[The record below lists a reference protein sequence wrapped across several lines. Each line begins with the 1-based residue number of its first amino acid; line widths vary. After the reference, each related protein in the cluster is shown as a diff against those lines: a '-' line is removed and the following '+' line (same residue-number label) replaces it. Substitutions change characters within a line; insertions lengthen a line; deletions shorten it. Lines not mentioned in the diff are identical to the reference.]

1 MDFHRET
8 CIKYEPIVDS
18 IKQAMNYPK
27 QKKREENRNK
37 INEKKI
43 FGFESV
49 KKKVNV
55 KKKKAK
61 KVKKKK
67 NKPVLLKR
75 LY

>member
-37 INEKKI
+37 INEKKD
-43 FGFESV
+43 FWF
-49 KKKVNV
+49 
-55 KKKKAK
+55 
-61 KVKKKK
+61 
-67 NKPVLLKR
+67 
-75 LY
+75 